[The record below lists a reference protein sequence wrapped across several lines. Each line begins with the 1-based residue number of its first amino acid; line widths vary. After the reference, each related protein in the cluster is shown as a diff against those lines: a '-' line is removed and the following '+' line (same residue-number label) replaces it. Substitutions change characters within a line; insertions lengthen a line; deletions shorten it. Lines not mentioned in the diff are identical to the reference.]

1 MQFYHDAICQDL
13 ERRRHST
20 PHTRAEQV
28 SDGVHME
35 LLLKVWLKQINRLVA
50 YPDGLQNFLWET
62 DKLGLRSNA
71 GIICW
76 WERPLWLSAIA
87 PAARPRQENWAWVI
101 GNGLY
106 E

>member
-50 YPDGLQNFLWET
+50 YPDGLQNLLWET
-62 DKLGLRSNA
+62 DKPGLRIQRRDHLLV
-71 GIICW
+71 GK
-76 WERPLWLSAIA
+76 A
-87 PAARPRQENWAWVI
+87 PVAVGYCARR
-101 GNGLY
+101 
-106 E
+106 